1 MKVLTCVSFCFLVF
15 SVLVCE
21 VFAVPVQDGDS
32 LSKILLQNNGCDEK
46 QMLEVMVALKDL
58 QDTEEG
64 VEKLKSFGIRSGN
77 IERIYPGDKIKIDA
91 IQEWFDSGTLDV
103 SLDTQPDLIVFIEDE
118 KVIGTEEDPLYDN
131 ESEDSE
137 VEAPDTDSVSEV
149 EPLKDAPE
157 QIIPEEIILEEDA
170 PSSEDLVQQIQEIA
184 QDSRSREL
192 GLGFNASYMLGYSN
206 HGVDTVVLEQF
217 FHGHIVSQE
226 ISISHSAGF
235 RFAITNLTSVA
246 GGAFSDLGDRT
257 NLSIG
262 LQKGFGSFY
271 SVLQH
276 QWVHTNYR
284 MNESFFYADR
294 HRTSFQ
300 SGVSLGAIQP
310 YAFILSD
317 IPAYTPVD
325 EMMVYGGGG
334 ILLTLPIDSLNTEI
348 TIGGSLTSS
357 LFWYYRS
364 PRRLCR
370 LRAGFVTRIGNISVN
385 PEISY
390 LTDIFTGNE
399 IWVTSFKIAF

>member
-1 MKVLTCVSFCFLVF
+1 MKVLTFLCICFLVF
-15 SVLVCE
+15 PALVC
-21 VFAVPVQDGDS
+21 VYGSD
-32 LSKILLQNNGCDEK
+32 N
-46 QMLEVMVALKDL
+46 
-58 QDTEEG
+58 
-64 VEKLKSFGIRSGN
+64 
-77 IERIYPGDKIKIDA
+77 
-91 IQEWFDSGTLDV
+91 
-103 SLDTQPDLIVFIEDE
+103 LIVFVEVEDE
-118 KVIGTEEDPLYDN
+118 ENLDSSTDSENGTDLDNSKEIPLKIVPDEVSPEVVSEEEPLEVIPEEVSPEVASEEDPL
-131 ESEDSE
+131 E
-137 VEAPDTDSVSEV
+137 V
-149 EPLKDAPE
+149 
-157 QIIPEEIILEEDA
+157 IPEEVPLESVDE
-170 PSSEDLVQQIQEIA
+170 SELVQQIQEIA

-226 ISISHSAGF
+226 ISVSHSTGF

-262 LQKGFGSFY
+262 LQRGFGSFY
-271 SVLQH
+271 GVIQH
-276 QWVHTNYR
+276 QWVHTNHR
-284 MNESFFYADR
+284 MDEFFFYADR
-294 HRTSFQ
+294 HRTSLQ
-300 SGVSLGAIQP
+300 SGVSLGLLQP

-317 IPAYTPVD
+317 VPAYTPVD

-364 PRRLCR
+364 PRRLYR
-370 LRAGFVTRIGNISVN
+370 LHAGFVTRIGNISVN

-390 LTDIFTGNE
+390 LTDIFTGNN
-399 IWVTSFKIAF
+399 ILVTSFEIAF